1 MKKKVKQISAIIAI
15 LLLVGLYV
23 ATFVFAIIDS
33 PNSGRM
39 FQASLF
45 ATVAIPILLWVW
57 IWLYGAITKK
67 DDIATIFPQDS
78 DENK

>member
-1 MKKKVKQISAIIAI
+1 MSKKIKQISAIIAI
-15 LLLVGLYV
+15 IALLGLYV

-45 ATVAIPILLWVW
+45 ATIALPILLWIYISIV
-57 IWLYGAITKK
+57 KK
-67 DDIATIFPQDS
+67 IIERKS
-78 DENK
+78 K

>member
-1 MKKKVKQISAIIAI
+1 MKKKVKQLSAVIAI

-39 FQASLF
+39 FQACLF
-45 ATVAIPILLWVW
+45 ATVAVPILLW
-57 IWLYGAITKK
+57 IWLWLYSVVVKK
-67 DDIATIFPQDS
+67 DDIAPPSSPEQEE
-78 DENK
+78 EN